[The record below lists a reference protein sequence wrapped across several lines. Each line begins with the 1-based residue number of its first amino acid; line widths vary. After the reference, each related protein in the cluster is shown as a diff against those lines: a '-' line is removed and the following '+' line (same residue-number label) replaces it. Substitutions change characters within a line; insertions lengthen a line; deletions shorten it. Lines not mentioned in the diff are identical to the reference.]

1 MYDPGLSFEGEILS
15 IRGAKIVALLPL
27 IPIGALCEIES
38 TPASK
43 AVVVAFNNDEAILL
57 PISSCSYIAPGTR
70 VTSNGL
76 SPTLSL
82 NQVTPW
88 GVFNYAGES
97 LTINAEPKSE
107 NIVLA
112 LEAQPPKPVERKKL
126 AAQCLTGVRSID
138 ALFPIAYGQRIAL
151 LAQPGVGKS
160 TLLGTITRNAQ
171 VDCTIIGLIGERGR
185 EVNEFID
192 ESVGDLNA
200 NNAMIF
206 VATSDALPMTRWLTA
221 LAATRAAEYFR
232 SQGKNVLL
240 CIDSLTRC
248 ARAIREYSLV
258 LGELPVR
265 HGFTPSVYELLPRL
279 LERAGNDH
287 TGSITAVYTLLSEEN
302 GEDPLSSEII
312 SLLDG
317 HLFLSKQLAQRGI
330 FPAIDPLRSI
340 SRLSSKLCNERQR
353 EAINTFIGY
362 WSRLDRDR
370 DMLQLGGTADEEL
383 LYAAKIE
390 ANMVNFLRQKLGQK
404 VTLEQAQAELYESIT
419 KINS

>member
-1 MYDPGLSFEGEILS
+1 M
-15 IRGAKIVALLPL
+15 ALLPL
-27 IPIGALCEIES
+27 IPIGALCEIKS
-38 TPASK
+38 TPPSK

-57 PISSCSYIAPGTR
+57 PLYVCSNIAPGSK
-70 VTSNGL
+70 VTSHGL
-76 SPTLSL
+76 PPTLTL
-82 NQVTPW
+82 HQANPW
-88 GVFNYAGES
+88 GVFNYAGEHLAS
-97 LTINAEPKSE
+97 DSQHESE
-107 NIVLA
+107 CTVLA
-112 LEAQPPKPVERKKL
+112 LDAEPPKSIERKKL
-126 AAQCLTGVRSID
+126 INQCTTGIRSID

-160 TLLGTITRNAQ
+160 TLLGAITKNAQ
-171 VDCTIIGLIGERGR
+171 VDCTVIGLVGERGR

-192 ESVGDLNA
+192 ESVGDLNE

-265 HGFTPSVYELLPRL
+265 HGFTPSVYELLPRF

-287 TGSITAVYTLLSEEN
+287 TGSITAIYTLLSEEN

-340 SRLSSKLCNERQR
+340 SRLSSKLCNEKQR
-353 EAINTFIGY
+353 DAMGSFIHY
-362 WSRLDRDR
+362 WSRLERDK
-370 DMLQLGGTADEEL
+370 DMLQLGGIEDEEL

-390 ANMVNFLRQKLGQK
+390 EKMINFLRQRLGQK
-404 VTLEQAQAELYESIT
+404 VTLEQALAELYKSIT